1 MSIFLI
7 SKIRLNKTMFIKH
20 FTSKKRVMPRRGY
33 RSLTIPEGLYN
44 ELKKYF
50 DKSNDTYVTMSEVV
64 REALREYLKNH
75 S

>member
-1 MSIFLI
+1 
-7 SKIRLNKTMFIKH
+7 MFIKH
-20 FTSKKRVMPRRGY
+20 FISNKKVMPRRGY

-44 ELKKYF
+44 ELEKYF
-50 DKSNDTYVTMSEVV
+50 DKSNGIYVTMSEVI

>member
-1 MSIFLI
+1 
-7 SKIRLNKTMFIKH
+7 
-20 FTSKKRVMPRRGY
+20 MPRRGY
-33 RSLTIPEGLYN
+33 RSLTIPEGLYS

>member
-1 MSIFLI
+1 
-7 SKIRLNKTMFIKH
+7 MFIKH
-20 FTSKKRVMPRRGY
+20 FISKGKVMPRRGY
-33 RSLTIPEGLYN
+33 RSLTIPEGLYS

>member
-1 MSIFLI
+1 MKL
-7 SKIRLNKTMFIKH
+7 
-20 FTSKKRVMPRRGY
+20 MPRTGF

-44 ELKKYF
+44 ELEKY
-50 DKSNDTYVTMSEVV
+50 DKSNGTYVTMSEVI

>member
-1 MSIFLI
+1 
-7 SKIRLNKTMFIKH
+7 MFIKH
-20 FTSKKRVMPRRGY
+20 FISKREVMPRRGY

-44 ELKKYF
+44 ELEKYF
-50 DKSNDTYVTMSEVV
+50 DKSNGIYVTMSEIV

>member
-1 MSIFLI
+1 
-7 SKIRLNKTMFIKH
+7 MFIKYL
-20 FTSKKRVMPRRGY
+20 TPSEKIMPRTGY

-44 ELKKYF
+44 ELEKYF
-50 DKSNDTYVTMSEVV
+50 NKSNGTYVTMSEII